1 MGNNAEHVEIG
12 KILHKHRKSRGIS
25 QKEISDRTHIL
36 PETLEKLEN
45 GDFSEIPEL
54 YLKNFIRRY
63 STALGINNHSKINE
77 FLKTGPKKDQIPVI
91 TKKQKNTPVNFILK
105 TMIPVLVLILL
116 TQLYTLNI
124 QDKREKITITNRGQG
139 EIIINNGFED
149 STLKKDETIELKNN
163 YTGHIF
169 NKENS
174 LIVVKYYDDTWE
186 VFFEEFE
193 VQLKNGK
200 D

>member
-1 MGNNAEHVEIG
+1 MENKAEHVEIS
-12 KILHKHRKSRGIS
+12 KVLYKHRKSRGIS
-25 QKEISDRTHIL
+25 QKEISDRTHISL
-36 PETLEKLEN
+36 ETLEKLEN

-77 FLKTGPKKDQIPVI
+77 FLKTEPKKDQIPMI

-105 TMIPVLVLILL
+105 IMIPVLVLILL

-139 EIIINNGFED
+139 EIILNNGFED
-149 STLKKDETIELKNN
+149 ITLKSDEIIELKNN
-163 YTGHIF
+163 YKGHIF

-174 LIVVKYYDDTWE
+174 LIVVEYYDDTWE